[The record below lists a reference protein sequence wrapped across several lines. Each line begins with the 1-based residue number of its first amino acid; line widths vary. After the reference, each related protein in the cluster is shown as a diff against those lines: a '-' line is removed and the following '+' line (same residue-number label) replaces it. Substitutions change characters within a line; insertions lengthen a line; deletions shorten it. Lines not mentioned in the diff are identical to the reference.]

1 MGNEKIEMAHGAGG
15 RMGGALLDEV
25 IMPALGNPILEELH
39 DGARLRVSGNIAF
52 TTDSYVVKPIFFRGG
67 SIGRLAVCG
76 TVNDLAMT
84 GAVAKYLSLALVIEE
99 GFSIDE
105 LKNVLADIRAAADEA
120 NVKIVTGDTKVVGHG
135 AGDGIY
141 INTAGIGEIIEGSDI
156 SPRNIKP
163 GMDIIVSGYLGDH
176 AATIMAARHS
186 IDLPDTVQS
195 DAAPLCDLVKVMAE
209 AAPHIAVMRD
219 PTRGGVAATLNE
231 LARQSQVGMLL
242 DEEKIPARDEVMGV
256 CELLGL
262 DILELANEG
271 KLIAIVPHDESEN
284 LLRAMKS
291 HRHGKN
297 AAIIGRTT
305 SEAKGE
311 VGLKTRLGA
320 IRVVEMPL
328 GSIAPRIC

>member
-284 LLRAMKS
+284 LLRAMKC